1 MVTPGETIETVC
13 MVAVYIF
20 VNKTPY
26 LFNNIFLL
34 YKTFKA
40 SSFL

>member
-1 MVTPGETIETVC
+1 MVTPGKTVETAY

-34 YKTFKA
+34 YKIFKA